1 MRANNKQLKKE
12 LTSIHRIIK
21 TSILFVAVTL
31 NPISYSQ
38 TAAEQELI
46 SDPVADYMDAI
57 EDIEAGHSAY
67 STELADLYLGLG
79 KSLHT
84 KREYQNARRAFQQGM
99 QIERVNY
106 GLNSLTQ
113 APYLVSIAD
122 TESDLGNW
130 EESQKALDN
139 LYVINAKEYG
149 ENDLRMLPV
158 LDQLLDWYMDSYKE
172 RTPKGGYSNLVISER
187 IAARIYDVIA
197 TGMPLDD
204 PQTPD
209 RYRRLG
215 YLQFFIAN
223 HIKQH
228 GEPTESGLTISMA
241 GSTGSRRDATTSHL
255 HFQRG
260 KQALEKVIESLI
272 EQSDSTEVDHALAIA
287 ELGDWY
293 LIFGQRHSAAE
304 TYQLAS
310 DVLETA
316 GNPEQARAELF
327 STPRMISFSMDKEVQ
342 HKNDPKESQL
352 ELSMLISPYGV
363 PVEIEVANAPQA
375 LTDKMLRDVRRE
387 LRDKRFRPKLVD
399 GLAAEASL
407 SMMYDQPTPKG

>member
-21 TSILFVAVTL
+21 TSILFVAVTV

-46 SDPVADYMDAI
+46 SDSVADYMDAI

-241 GSTGSRRDATTSHL
+241 GSTGNRRDATTSHL
-255 HFQRG
+255 HF
-260 KQALEKVIESLI
+260 
-272 EQSDSTEVDHALAIA
+272 
-287 ELGDWY
+287 
-293 LIFGQRHSAAE
+293 
-304 TYQLAS
+304 
-310 DVLETA
+310 
-316 GNPEQARAELF
+316 
-327 STPRMISFSMDKEVQ
+327 
-342 HKNDPKESQL
+342 
-352 ELSMLISPYGV
+352 
-363 PVEIEVANAPQA
+363 
-375 LTDKMLRDVRRE
+375 
-387 LRDKRFRPKLVD
+387 
-399 GLAAEASL
+399 
-407 SMMYDQPTPKG
+407 